1 MRPLVPLIA
10 LGSLLAGS
18 VAAGCKSSSNDT
30 AEVQVGV
37 VERVDFG
44 GPASYVFCGKTYVGA
59 VPDAEQVELAARRG
73 VELVLSIGPVGSG
86 LSAEALDRAR
96 WLELQVEEVH
106 FDGPTPTDLDVQRA
120 LELLTAER
128 PGRVLMHSTQGGWA
142 AGMLAIARV
151 ERMGVE
157 PAEALA
163 EARHAGLD
171 PGPQETFLIER
182 LGLGTFER

>member
-1 MRPLVPLIA
+1 MR
-10 LGSLLAGS
+10 SLLPLLAIGCI
-18 VAAGCKSSSNDT
+18 AAGCKSSSND
-30 AEVQVGV
+30 ALEVQAGV
-37 VERVDFG
+37 VNRVDFG

-73 VELVLSIGPVGSG
+73 VELVLSVGPVGGG
-86 LSAEALDRAR
+86 LSPEALDRAR
-96 WLELQVEEVH
+96 WLELQVEQVH
-106 FDGPTPTDLDVQRA
+106 FDGPVPTDLDVQRA
-120 LELLTAER
+120 LELLTTER
-128 PGRVLMHSTQGGWA
+128 PGRILMHSPQGGWA

-151 ERMGVE
+151 ESMGVE

-171 PGPQETFLIER
+171 PGPQETFIIER